1 MQSRT
6 EEWQGWKKELENWK
20 AKTRLKADIAF
31 ANKIHVMNQNLRLR
45 PFMPVIIIVLLL
57 CECTSSKKNIAAK
70 DTSEVIF
77 FDDFSKHTLDRSKWN
92 VVVTGFTVNNE
103 QQAYVDSSAT

>member
-1 MQSRT
+1 
-6 EEWQGWKKELENWK
+6 
-20 AKTRLKADIAF
+20 
-31 ANKIHVMNQNLRLR
+31 
-45 PFMPVIIIVLLL
+45 MPVIIIVLLL
-57 CECTSSKKNIAAK
+57 CQCTSSKKNIAAK

-103 QQAYVDSSAT
+103 QQAYVDSSATIYFVKGKEAEGATNGALVLQPRYTPNFTT